1 MEEEFGMTDPE
12 EPVQV
17 ARLRYALYVETLRAS
32 GASALGRRARPAL
45 YSPDHDRV
53 GVHRAW

>member
-1 MEEEFGMTDPE
+1 MTDPE